1 MLRLVRGSAGPEP
14 ERTDALGALARAAAA
29 GDRTAI
35 RTFLVTVGP
44 HLLRVA
50 RRVLGAQHPEVDDV
64 AQESAFA
71 VMEALPEHRGECAIL
86 TFVCRI
92 AALQA
97 MQVLRR
103 DRTQK
108 RAAVRQDA
116 FDFEEMASAA
126 RGADE
131 ELAARA
137 SAEIVRQMLDTLPIE
152 QAEVLALHCVL
163 GFSVPEVAEASG
175 VPLETARSRLR
186 LAKQAL
192 RARLLADPRL
202 AGAVEESP

>member
-1 MLRLVRGSAGPEP
+1 MLRLVRGSARQEP
-14 ERTDALGALARAAAA
+14 ERPDALAALARSAAA
-29 GDRTAI
+29 GDRAAI

-71 VMEALPEHRGECAIL
+71 VMEALPDHRGECAVL

-92 AALQA
+92 AALTA

-103 DRTQK
+103 EATQK
-108 RAAVRQDA
+108 RAALRQDA
-116 FDFEEMASAA
+116 FDFEQLAGGL

-137 SAEIVRQMLDTLPIE
+137 SAELVRQMLDTLPLE

-175 VPLETARSRLR
+175 VPFETVRSRLR

-192 RARLLADPRL
+192 RARVLADPRL
-202 AGAVEESP
+202 AAAMEESS